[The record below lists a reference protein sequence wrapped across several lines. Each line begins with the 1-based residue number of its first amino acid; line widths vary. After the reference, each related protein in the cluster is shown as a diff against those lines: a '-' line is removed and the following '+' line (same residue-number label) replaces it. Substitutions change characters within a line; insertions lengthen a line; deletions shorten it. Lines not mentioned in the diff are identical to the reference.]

1 MITTAQVDTQHRDI
15 EIKFNLELMRKIS
28 LMLVLLFQ
36 FVLVGNSQTVIKM
49 RKENGVS
56 VIPCKVN
63 GLPLNFIFDT
73 GSEDVSISLTEA
85 SFMLKNGYLGSK
97 DILGTS
103 NFLDANGNINEG
115 IIINIREVEIA
126 GLILKDVKASIGKNL
141 KAPLLLGQSAISKL
155 GKIQIDLES
164 NTLTIIG
171 NNESNNELANNQS
184 GDYTRDSTRMTSI
197 DPITESEY
205 FNRGVSKARTGDS
218 KGAIMD
224 LSEAI
229 KINPKNEN
237 AYYYRALSKDL
248 MHDYLGGI
256 EDYNKII
263 EINPKNSLAYVYRG
277 LDKENIKDYH
287 GAMEDIN
294 NAIAIDPKNSEAYNI
309 RGVVRNTQ
317 KDYQGAL
324 VDYNKAI
331 ELNPNNDLFYYN
343 RGNTKDS
350 LKDIS
355 GALNDYDKAIQ
366 INPKYPNYYF
376 NRGNTKIELKDFQG
390 ALTDYDKAIEIN
402 PQNSNYLDSRGL
414 VKFKVE
420 DYQGAIDDYNE
431 ALAIDPNDAWA
442 PTALEIAKQAL
453 RENEWIDVR
462 TLANGDKLFLKS
474 SYVSK
479 NESFIK
485 IWAKKEF
492 KKMSLNKNGRRITYK
507 NGTALALFEINCNDR
522 KVKIDSNIYYDSKG
536 NIIESSDTE
545 GDWENAIPDSNGEF
559 LLEKACDIFNK

>member
-1 MITTAQVDTQHRDI
+1 M
-15 EIKFNLELMRKIS
+15 KKL
-28 LMLVLLFQ
+28 
-36 FVLVGNSQTVIKM
+36 G
-49 RKENGVS
+49 GVS

-85 SFMLKNGYLGSK
+85 SFMLKNGFLDSK
-97 DILGTS
+97 DIVGTS

-126 GLILKDVKASIGKNL
+126 EIILKNVKASIVKNL

-171 NNESNNELANNQS
+171 DNETVAGLGNNQNEN
-184 GDYTRDSTRMTSI
+184 YNKDSTTVTSI
-197 DPITESEY
+197 APTTESEY
-205 FNRGVSKARTGDS
+205 FNRGVSKAKSGDS
-218 KGAIMD
+218 EGAIID

-237 AYYYRALSKDL
+237 AYFYRALSKDL

-263 EINPKNSLAYVYRG
+263 EINPKRSLAYVYRG
-277 LDKENIKDYH
+277 LDKENIKDYD
-287 GAMEDIN
+287 GAMEDVN
-294 NAIAIDPKNSEAYNI
+294 KGIAIDPKNSLGYDG
-309 RGVVRNTQ
+309 RGEVRYAQ
-317 KDYQGAL
+317 KDYQGGL
-324 VDYNKAI
+324 VDFNKAI
-331 ELNPNNDLFYYN
+331 ELDPNNDQFYYD
-343 RGNTKDS
+343 RGKTKDS
-350 LKDIS
+350 LKDIL
-355 GALNDYDKAIQ
+355 GAMDDYDKAIQ
-366 INPKYPNYYF
+366 IGPNWPNYYF

-453 RENEWIDVR
+453 RENEWIDAR

-479 NESFIK
+479 NESLIK

-507 NGTALALFEINCNDR
+507 NGTSLALFEINCNDR
-522 KVKIDSNIYYDSKG
+522 KVKIDSNIYYDSQG
-536 NIIESSDTE
+536 NIIERSDAV

-559 LLEKACDIFNK
+559 ILDKACSLFNK